1 MWVVSRQL
9 GLLNR
14 LRVTVQVVSTLFDSL
29 AVSIRRSFRI
39 LDLRFARSLDDVWK
53 IFMEIHGVDGQQ
65 FIDCYAPE
73 VVERFKNA
81 RGNFQRQE
89 LLNKLADDYGRVG
102 GHFRRGA
109 SEAIRRIVQLPGQKE
124 DMLTDFEILTRLMRN
139 GVNIKEV
146 LSEAQTGGG

>member
-1 MWVVSRQL
+1 
-9 GLLNR
+9 
-14 LRVTVQVVSTLFDSL
+14 
-29 AVSIRRSFRI
+29 
-39 LDLRFARSLDDVWK
+39 
-53 IFMEIHGVDGQQ
+53 MEIHGVDGQQ

-109 SEAIRRIVQLPGQKE
+109 SEAIRRIVQLPGQKKN
-124 DMLTDFEILTRLMRN
+124 MLTDFEILTRLMRN